1 MIGPV
6 QHLVSDARRTRRR
19 GKTPKALRFALAA
32 LFAAG
37 LFTPAGALDG
47 ADKNKLA
54 STAQLP
60 IFKDPQ
66 TALRVGLENYH
77 AGNATT
83 SIEALR
89 YAAEGGESLAQWKLG
104 RMYADGDGV
113 ARDELKAYNYFQRIV
128 EHFSDDDPDPGVR
141 SLVSNAFVS
150 LGVYLRK
157 GVAGTTARV
166 APDPERAFELF
177 RYAATYFRN
186 ADAQYQLARMYL
198 DGAFIKKDMRQALN
212 WLDLAA
218 RKGHAQAQALIGQL
232 MFDGAGGVGQRPR
245 GLMYLT
251 LARESAQGAAADQWI
266 VDSHARALATASE
279 AERMAAVAM
288 LERYLK
294 HRD

>member
-6 QHLVSDARRTRRR
+6 QLLFPGTASAIR
-19 GKTPKALRFALAA
+19 GGVRAKAVGCAVLALLATGFFA
-32 LFAAG
+32 
-37 LFTPAGALDG
+37 PAGALDG

-54 STAQLP
+54 TAAQLP

-66 TALRVGLENYH
+66 AALRAGLESYH
-77 AGNATT
+77 AGNAT
-83 SIEALR
+83 SSVEALR
-89 YAAEGGESLAQWKLG
+89 YAADGGESLAQWKLG

-113 ARDELKAYNYFQRIV
+113 ARDELKAYSYFSRIV

-150 LGVYLRK
+150 LGVYLRQ
-157 GVAGTTARV
+157 GVAGATARV
-166 APDPERAFELF
+166 APDPERAFDLF

-186 ADAQYQLARMYL
+186 ADAQYQLGRMYL
-198 DGAFIKKDMRQALN
+198 DGDGVKKDVRQALN

-232 MFDGAGGVGQRPR
+232 MFDGAGGAAQRPR

-251 LARESAQGAAADQWI
+251 LARESASGAAADQWI
-266 VDSHARALATASE
+266 VDMHARALAAASD
-279 AERMAAVAM
+279 AERNAAVAM
-288 LERYLK
+288 LEHYLK